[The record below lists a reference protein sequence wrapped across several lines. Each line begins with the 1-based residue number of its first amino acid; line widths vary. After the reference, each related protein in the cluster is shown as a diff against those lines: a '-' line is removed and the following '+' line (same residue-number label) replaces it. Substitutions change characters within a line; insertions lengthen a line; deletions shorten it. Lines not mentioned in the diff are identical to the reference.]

1 MKERRGFLQFVL
13 ATVGAAAAGLGT
25 KSAKAAHLPVNK
37 KKHKV
42 VYHLNNPDIKHNLF
56 VLGNIRNHINGVKGP
71 GNLDVELVVH
81 GPALRNFLVKDM
93 DIRIRDRLDALRFDN
108 LRFGA
113 CGNTMK
119 ALKIT
124 ADMLPEG
131 LKTSSS
137 LHLPQGGVVRIME
150 LQEQGYIYIR
160 P

>member
-1 MKERRGFLQFVL
+1 MKERRGFLQLAL
-13 ATVGAAAAGLGT
+13 ATVGAAFAGLGVR
-25 KSAKAAHLPVNK
+25 SAKAAHLAENK

-42 VYHLNNPDIKHNLF
+42 VYHLSDPNLKHNLF
-56 VLGNIRNHINGVKGP
+56 VLRNIRNHINGVKGP
-71 GNLDVELVVH
+71 QNFDVELVVH
-81 GPALRNFLVKDM
+81 GPALENFVVMDM
-93 DIRIRDRLDALRFDN
+93 DPRLQASLDGLRDDGA
-108 LRFGA
+108 RFGA

>member
-1 MKERRGFLQFVL
+1 MKARRGFLQFGL
-13 ATVGAAAAGLGT
+13 ATVGAAFAALG
-25 KSAKAAHLPVNK
+25 AKAASAAHLPEHK

-42 VYHLNNPDIKHNLF
+42 VYHLSSPNLKHAMF
-56 VLGNIRNHINGVKGP
+56 VLGNIRNHIKGVKDP
-71 GNLDVELVVH
+71 QNLDVELVVH
-81 GPALRNFLVKDM
+81 GPALKHFVVMDM
-93 DIRIRDRLDALRFDN
+93 DSKLMARLDALRADN

-119 ALKIT
+119 AFKIT

-131 LKTSSS
+131 LATPSSI
-137 LHLPQGGVVRIME
+137 HLPQGGVVRIME